1 MTNRTAALADRYRHL
16 LATAPT
22 PVTVLTGPCGS
33 GRTEVLLQLRGL
45 LGPSSC
51 QYVNIE
57 RIATTPERFVSAL
70 VADSPFQGPLPDP
83 AQNRAPREAFDACLA
98 FLSSACTRD
107 GRPATFL
114 LDEVLDL
121 RTFESFP
128 GLRSA
133 LPDLVSALESS
144 PNRFVFATRFT
155 RRATRMVE
163 TSANRLA
170 LVTLPLM
177 TAGDIHETILNHING
192 LGGSAADDLA
202 RSVHALT
209 DGRPAYVGDVVAVLA
224 TMRDTSADPVGAFV
238 SLLASP
244 STLWGRCRFSYE
256 LRLHRARGYGA
267 LKAILDVL
275 ADEEPLSLTAIAT
288 RLHRTPGSTKDY
300 LGWLEDVDL
309 VSVERKRYRISDPVL
324 RLWIRLNGRST
335 PATEDLVAREV
346 QRYAMLRLAAAAR
359 AEATQTVHAPSA
371 ADPVPAMAGA
381 PLPAEPLLRV
391 RSSGIVEFD

>member
-1 MTNRTAALADRYRHL
+1 MTNRTASLADRYKEL
-16 LATAPT
+16 LATAPA

-33 GRTEVLLQLRGL
+33 GRTEILLQLRSL
-45 LGPSSC
+45 LGPASC
-51 QYVNIE
+51 QYINIE
-57 RIATTPERFVSAL
+57 RIATTPERFLSAL
-70 VADSPFQGPLPDP
+70 VSDSPFQGPLPD
-83 AQNRAPREAFDACLA
+83 ASQSHAPREAFDAGLA

-133 LPDLVSALESS
+133 MPDLVGALESS

-155 RRATRMVE
+155 HRATRMVDA
-163 TSANRLA
+163 SSNRLA
-170 LVTLPLM
+170 LVALPLM
-177 TAGDIHETILNHING
+177 TATEIREVLAGQLNG
-192 LGGSAADDLA
+192 LGSGMAEDLA

-209 DGRPAYVGDVVAVLA
+209 DGRPAYVADIVAVLGNMGVSA
-224 TMRDTSADPVGAFV
+224 ADPVGAFV

-275 ADEEPLSLTAIAT
+275 AEEEPLSLTAIAQ
-288 RLHRTPGSTKDY
+288 RMHRTPGSTKDY

-309 VSVERKRYRISDPVL
+309 ICADRKRYRISDPVL
-324 RLWIRLNGRST
+324 RLWIRLNGRSV

-359 AEATQTVHAPSA
+359 VEATQTTQVS
-371 ADPVPAMAGA
+371 PVPDTV
-381 PLPAEPLLRV
+381 PALVGSAQPADPLLRV